1 METGYSSARD
11 RVVAPSTNLPGG
23 LFKYPTPPPQQYM
36 NISWISQEYDHLV
49 KETMKANEK
58 LLPLLMKRKFDGT
71 TNTSPKPTAS
81 FDLGEKPEI
90 QSARHEQRRQQVID
104 SIQ

>member
-1 METGYSSARD
+1 
-11 RVVAPSTNLPGG
+11 
-23 LFKYPTPPPQQYM
+23 M

-90 QSARHEQRRQQVID
+90 QSARHEQRR
-104 SIQ
+104 